1 MRQCESAYLRA
12 FVARPESYC
21 EMWCLRPLVVN
32 DVRDGSDRDPN
43 GRRNSVQRVVMSLL
57 AVALSVGLVEPCTVF
72 KATNDGRT
80 LVGNNEDWEDVP
92 TRVWFLAPQDGA
104 FGRVLFGFIN
114 GWAQGGMNDQGLF
127 LDWVAG
133 YTTGWTRSPDLP
145 DFFENISEKILEEAS
160 TVDEALTLCASFNI
174 DGFAA
179 ARMMLVDRG
188 GRSAIVGF
196 EDGRLRVW
204 RSSTSMQTI
213 GARAETANRMLR
225 AGADISV
232 DGFADILSACRLRG
246 RFQTR
251 YSNIYDLREGEIHV
265 YDVAGNEHGVVLNL
279 KAELDKGNHYYDVA
293 EIADQLMQTPKV
305 DHKTAEAVDISLASA
320 AAISGTY
327 RGSKS
332 TLRAVQITVED
343 GSLYLW
349 PVAGE
354 ARRFRLYAGSE
365 DVFFLRCIAGRFT
378 ARRDSDGRITGLLME
393 QAGHQNMLE
402 RIDASE

>member
-1 MRQCESAYLRA
+1 M
-12 FVARPESYC
+12 
-21 EMWCLRPLVVN
+21 
-32 DVRDGSDRDPN
+32 
-43 GRRNSVQRVVMSLL
+43 QRVVMMLL
-57 AVALSVGLVEPCTVF
+57 VVALSVGLIEPCTIF
-72 KATNDGRT
+72 KATHDGRT
-80 LVGNNEDWEDVP
+80 LVGNNEDGMDFP
-92 TRVWFLAPQDGA
+92 TRVWFLVPQEGA

-127 LDWVAG
+127 FDWVAG
-133 YTTGWTRSPDLP
+133 YATGWKRSPDLP

-179 ARMMLVDRG
+179 ARMMLVDRD

-204 RSSTSMQTI
+204 RSDTSVQTI

-225 AGADISV
+225 TGADISV
-232 DGFADILSACRLRG
+232 DGFADILSACRLQG

-265 YDVAGNEHGVVLNL
+265 FVGAGDEHGVVLNL

-293 EIADQLMQTPKV
+293 EIADQLMQAPKV
-305 DHKTAEAVDISLASA
+305 DHKTAAAVAISPASA
-320 AAISGTY
+320 AAVNGTY

-343 GSLYLW
+343 GFLFFW
-349 PVAGE
+349 PVAGQ
-354 ARRFRLYAGSE
+354 ARRFRLYASSE

-393 QAGHQNMLE
+393 QADRQYMLE
-402 RIDASE
+402 RIDASD